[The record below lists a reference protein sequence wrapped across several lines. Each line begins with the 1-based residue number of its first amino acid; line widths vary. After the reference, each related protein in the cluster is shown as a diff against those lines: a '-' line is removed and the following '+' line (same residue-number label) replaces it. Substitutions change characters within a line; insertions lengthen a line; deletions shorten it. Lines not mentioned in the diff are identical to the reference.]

1 MRSPAAALLSLA
13 CLAACTSVP
22 PAGATD
28 PQLAWRDLQRERMA
42 RLLQPRDPV
51 AALAALRAQDPRAQ
65 QPAPR
70 RYIDQV
76 EPLGVGP
83 RRILGDD
90 GSVLVRL
97 DAGVGSMALKVPGSV
112 LDDRAG
118 AASVRL
124 SIDAASQTER
134 GASLRLRAAASDDDL
149 LANARISDG
158 AAPALATATL
168 RSFDAFPHAR
178 FDTCADGTFLL
189 PVRAGLF
196 VDRFELDHHDAGLER
211 SWLSVGPRLVLE
223 PRWRLCGDARHGLAA
238 KGSFGGDFGVTWF
251 GEKWHG
257 GQDRDVTVRGALGAG
272 AGLEYTCER
281 LSVELG
287 YEFDQA
293 WFGGIDTEL
302 YQDHSRTEAVQQR
315 WFLGFGARF

>member
-1 MRSPAAALLSLA
+1 MRSTAAALLTLA
-13 CLAACTSVP
+13 CLAACTALP
-22 PAGATD
+22 QAGGAD

-42 RLLQPRDPV
+42 RLLQPRDPG

-83 RRILGDD
+83 RRILGAD
-90 GSVLVRL
+90 GPVLVRL
-97 DAGVGSMALKVPGSV
+97 DAGVGTMALKVPGSV
-112 LDDRAG
+112 LDDRAD
-118 AASVRL
+118 AASLRL
-124 SIDAASQTER
+124 TIDAASQAER
-134 GASLRLRAAASDDDL
+134 GASLQLRAASSDDDL
-149 LANARISDG
+149 LADARISNG
-158 AAPALATATL
+158 NEPSLATATL

-178 FDTCADGTFLL
+178 FDTCADGGFLL

-211 SWLSVGPRLVLE
+211 SWLSLGPRLVLA
-223 PRWRLCGDARHGLAA
+223 PRWWLCGDPSHGLLA
-238 KGSFGGDFGVTWF
+238 KGSIGGDVGVTWF

-272 AGLEYTCER
+272 AGLEYTFQQ
-281 LSVELG
+281 LSVEFG

-293 WFGGIDTEL
+293 WFGGIDTDL
-302 YQDHSRTEAVQQR
+302 YQDHGRTEAVQQR
-315 WFLGFGARF
+315 LFLGFGARF